1 MDKINEAI
9 IKRVTEV
16 TGNLKNIQSIDI
28 RIIGDIDNP
37 LSIEYKVKESI
48 VPDEDKIAPYEDREV
63 KDNG

>member
-16 TGNLKNIQSIDI
+16 IGNLKSVQSIDI
-28 RIIGDIDNP
+28 RIVGDTDNP

-48 VPDEDKIAPYEDREV
+48 IPEEQNREV

>member
-16 TGNLKNIQSIDI
+16 IGNLKNIQSIDI
-28 RIIGDIDNP
+28 RIIGDTDNP

-48 VPDEDKIAPYEDREV
+48 VPPIEEQFREV
-63 KDNG
+63 TEGKNE

>member
-16 TGNLKNIQSIDI
+16 IGNLKSVQSIDI
-28 RIIGDIDNP
+28 RIVGDTDNP
-37 LSIEYKVKESI
+37 LSIEYKIKESI
-48 VPDEDKIAPYEDREV
+48 IPEEQNREV